1 VTGVPGRPRWGYV
14 GTGIVLVMASIVLL
28 VVVLLGDVSGE
39 SDDRTAEV
47 QPAALHEPATSTT
60 TTAPAPTTTARD
72 PVLGNGQPV
81 TFAFGGDVHF
91 EKAIR
96 TRLDADP
103 SAVLAPVAP
112 IFADADISMVNLETA
127 ITEGG
132 TPVPK
137 EFTFRA
143 PATAFDAL
151 RLGNV
156 DVATMANNHGI
167 DYGPQ
172 GLADS
177 VAAIASSG
185 YPVVGIGADASQAYG
200 PWRTEVNGQRIAVFG
215 ASEVIDEFLRSDW
228 MATDDKAGIASAYPE
243 GLDRL
248 LQAIADERA
257 VADTIVVY
265 LHYGHEG
272 DTCPNDRQEA
282 LSQKLLDAG
291 ADIVVGS
298 HAHRLQGAG
307 RKGDGFV
314 AYGLGNFVFYNEKG
328 AAGDS
333 GVLTVTATGREI
345 DSYAWTPARIQNGVP
360 TPLTGAAAVA
370 GVDSW
375 NARRDCTDL
384 AA

>member
-1 VTGVPGRPRWGYV
+1 MRGRPRWGYV
-14 GTGIVLVMASIVLL
+14 GTGIVLVIASIVLL
-28 VVVLLGDVSGE
+28 VAVLVADS
-39 SDDRTAEV
+39 SDDSGGTSAAEV
-47 QPAALHEPATSTT
+47 ETAALQDAGGPASTLVPTS
-60 TTAPAPTTTARD
+60 TTTARD

-96 TRLDADP
+96 TRLDNDP

-112 IFADADISMVNLETA
+112 IFAAADVSMVNLETA

-132 TPVPK
+132 TPVAK

-156 DVATMANNHGI
+156 DLATMANNHGI
-167 DYGPQ
+167 DYGPE

-177 VAAIASSG
+177 VAAIDSSG
-185 YPVVGIGADASQAYG
+185 YPVVGIGADANQAYG
-200 PWRTEVNGQRIAVFG
+200 PWRTEVKGQRIAVFG
-215 ASEVIDEFLRSDW
+215 ASEVIDEFLRDDW

-248 LQAIADERA
+248 LQAIEAERA
-257 VADTIVVY
+257 NADTIVVY
-265 LHYGHEG
+265 LHYGREG
-272 DTCPNDRQEA
+272 ETCPNDRQTV

-333 GVLTVTATGREI
+333 GVLRVTATGRQI
-345 DSYAWTPARIQNGVP
+345 DSYDWTPARIQNGVP
-360 TPLTGAAAVA
+360 TPLTGSAADA
-370 GVDSW
+370 GVESW
-375 NARRDCTDL
+375 NALRDCTDL